1 MDNWTYRPW
10 HLNTCS
16 FRLICK
22 PNWSSSLKILVK
34 SFLFLFWKNMTTLR
48 TLYWTQILENVP
60 KPKKLS
66 LCIYF
71 CHLHQ
76 RHLRLRRCSGLI
88 YLMLIIIKMSRPLW
102 HFDMLFSTTKLGR
115 TGSGYKCVCQF
126 TSTQIYHYY
135 QCFKCGQDMRRP
147 LWCKIGHRGSRK
159 LLLADNNDRWR
170 CFPWK
175 YHMERV

>member
-76 RHLRLRRCSGLI
+76 RHLRLRHCSGLI
-88 YLMLIIIKMSRPLW
+88 YLMVIITKMSRPLW
-102 HFDMLFSTTKLGR
+102 YFDMLFSTTRLDEQEVAVH
-115 TGSGYKCVCQF
+115 VCDNLLSPK
-126 TSTQIYHYY
+126 STIIINVE
-135 QCFKCGQDMRRP
+135 CGQDCEAPPLMWNRP
-147 LWCKIGHRGSRK
+147 SREQK
-159 LLLADNNDRWR
+159 AIAR
-170 CFPWK
+170 
-175 YHMERV
+175 